1 VQTAAG
7 CGSGLSAPSTVTVE
21 PLPITNITASATTVC
36 AGQSVSFTANVF
48 PPAVNPTYD
57 WQVNGVSQGIN
68 SPVFSYVP
76 ANGDVV
82 TCAVTTQR
90 GCQGPTSNA
99 ITITVNPIPTV
110 TVSAVPGTTV
120 CEGTPI
126 TFTATAT
133 NGGAAPSFQWYL
145 NGNPIGPNSPTFIL
159 NTPQNGDVVQVR
171 VTSTAGCTGPASLS
185 LPITLTVNPAPNV
198 TLTANPAGPICAG
211 QTVNFTA
218 TNVPGATYTWYVN
231 GVSVQSGPS
240 SSYSTNTLSNG
251 DQVWVQATSS
261 AGCLGPVSNTYTA
274 VVHPAPSVSIT
285 VTPDP
290 VCAGQPATF
299 NAIVTNGGSNP
310 VINWYVNGVLVASG
324 TSTTYTTSSLNT
336 GDQVYATVQSSGG
349 CLSGPSNTLVITVS
363 PQPTVTVT
371 ASATSVCQGATVTF
385 TATPTNAGPTPTY
398 TWYVNG
404 TPVASGPSN
413 TYVTSTLP
421 QGVTRFMCASPP
433 RQDAVGLGR
442 FPPMSMS
449 K

>member
-1 VQTAAG
+1 
-7 CGSGLSAPSTVTVE
+7 
-21 PLPITNITASATTVC
+21 
-36 AGQSVSFTANVF
+36 
-48 PPAVNPTYD
+48 
-57 WQVNGVSQGIN
+57 
-68 SPVFSYVP
+68 
-76 ANGDVV
+76 
-82 TCAVTTQR
+82 
-90 GCQGPTSNA
+90 
-99 ITITVNPIPTV
+99 
-110 TVSAVPGTTV
+110 V

-126 TFTATAT
+126 TFTANVTD
-133 NGGAAPSFQWYL
+133 GGPAPSFQWHL

-198 TLTANPAGPICAG
+198 TLTATPSGPICAG

-218 TNVPGATYTWYVN
+218 TNIPGATYTWYVN
-231 GVSVQSGPS
+231 GVAVQSGPS
-240 SSYSTNTLSNG
+240 SAYSTSTLSNG
-251 DQVWVQATSS
+251 DQVWVQATSG
-261 AGCLGPVSNTYTA
+261 AGCIGPVSNTYTA
-274 VVHPAPSVSIT
+274 VVQPAPSISIT

-310 VINWYVNGVLVASG
+310 VINWYVNSVLVASG

-371 ASATSVCQGATVTF
+371 ASATNICQGATVTF
-385 TATPTNAGPTPTY
+385 TATPSNAGPTPTY

-413 TYVTSTLP
+413 TYVTSSLPPGNNTIYVRITSTTGCSGPGSVSPNVNVQVEPQPTVTVTASATTICPGQSVQFIATASAPVTYQWFLNGTAVPGATAPTWTSSTLNDGDVVYVVVSTAGGCTAQSTP
-421 QGVTRFMCASPP
+421 IAITV
-433 RQDAVGLGR
+433 
-442 FPPMSMS
+442 
-449 K
+449 